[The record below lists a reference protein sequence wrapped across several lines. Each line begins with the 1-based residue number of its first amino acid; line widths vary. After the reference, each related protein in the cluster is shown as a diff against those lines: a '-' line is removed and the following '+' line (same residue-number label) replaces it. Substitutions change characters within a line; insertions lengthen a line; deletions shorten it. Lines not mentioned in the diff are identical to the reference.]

1 MSDSFRNSDNKRDI
15 SKEIPD
21 SVQVDENIL
30 TVAKGGGLTFIGSV
44 ITRGIKYGYFAVLIW
59 GLGAGNFGLF
69 SLAYA
74 IATFIGSVSNLGLSS
89 GIVRYGAIYA
99 QTKGKA
105 GIHNATMAAL
115 RVLIPID
122 ICFLLILLFTANP
135 IASGIFGKPE
145 LAEVLRALAFAI
157 PFISF
162 QAAFLAATRAYK
174 IMKYTVIVGV
184 LQPLTAL
191 AFSALALVFGWGMT
205 GVAFSFVLSFVL
217 GAGLGAYYYLRL
229 IEAQQKRA
237 EPFPVWSMLK
247 FSLPLSFNEW
257 IHFINERTE
266 IFFLGL
272 LPNAIDIGIYNV
284 AWRIAALEPMFVH
297 SLDQIIAP
305 LASDLS
311 HRKAIK
317 PLESLYKTTAKWD
330 FTFGLAIFVVIWTFS
345 EKIMTLFDPSYASSA
360 SVLLWL
366 GFAQLVNAG
375 TGPCNTILIMSGRSD
390 LSFMNTVILLAV
402 SIGLDIWLIPRYGL
416 IGAAWAGA
424 AAVILVNFLRVIEVW
439 LTLKIQP
446 FKWGFLKP
454 IAAGVLS
461 VAFVS
466 YLQGHVFPRGFLLD
480 LSSLAILLL
489 GFAVIIYILRLDTE
503 DILVI
508 NSIRRGLFRLKRA

>member
-1 MSDSFRNSDNKRDI
+1 MNDSFRSSDEK
-15 SKEIPD
+15 KHTPVEILD
-21 SVQVDENIL
+21 STQTQENIL

-69 SLAYA
+69 TLAYA
-74 IATFIGSVSNLGLSS
+74 ITTFIGSVSNLGLSS
-89 GIVRYGAIYA
+89 GIVRYGAIHA

-115 RVLIPID
+115 RLLLPID
-122 ICFLLILLFTANP
+122 ICFLLVLLFTANP
-135 IASGIFGKPE
+135 IAVGIFGKPE
-145 LAEVLRALAFAI
+145 LANVIRALAFSV
-157 PFISF
+157 PFMSF
-162 QAAFLAATRAYK
+162 QGTFLAATRAYK
-174 IMKYTVIVGV
+174 IMKYTVIVWIM
-184 LQPLTAL
+184 QPLAAL
-191 AFSALALVFGWGMT
+191 VFAALALVLGSGMT
-205 GVAFSFVLSFVL
+205 GVAISFVFSFIL
-217 GAGLGAYYYLRL
+217 GAGWAAYYYLRH
-229 IEAQQKRA
+229 IARERIPAKS
-237 EPFPVWSMLK
+237 FPIWSMLK

-272 LPNAIDIGIYNV
+272 LPNAVDIGIYNV

-317 PLESLYKTTAKWD
+317 QLESLYKTTAKWD
-330 FTFGLAIFVVIWTFS
+330 FTFGLAIFLVLWTFS
-345 EKIMTLFDPSYASSA
+345 EKIMTLFDPAYAIGA
-360 SVLLWL
+360 GVLVWL

-402 SIGLDIWLIPRYGL
+402 SIGLDILLIPKYGL

-424 AAVILVNFLRVIEVW
+424 VAVILVNLLRLIEVW
-439 LTLKIQP
+439 LTLKIHP

-454 IAAGVLS
+454 ITAGVMS
-461 VAFVS
+461 VAFVNF
-466 YLQGHVFPRGFLLD
+466 LQARVFPTGFLLD
-480 LSSLAILLL
+480 LISLAILLV
-489 GFAVIIYILRLDTE
+489 GFAVIIYILKLDTE

-508 NSIRRGLFRLKRA
+508 NSVRRRIFRLKRA